1 MIFLFIK
8 KILVLIICL
17 SGLLAQIKL
26 SVNTIPKRVEIFL
39 DGKAI
44 GKTPIKNG
52 NISMGEHQFLIDED
66 GYAPLKY
73 DLIVNASEA
82 VHLDFFLNPIY
93 KVKFKTEENSLI
105 FQLNNEHQW
114 DDKLIR
120 LELEAGEHF
129 LRVFKLGDIIDEQ
142 VIMVDEPKSFEYFL
156 KRPIL
161 EK

>member
-1 MIFLFIK
+1 MFLFIK
-8 KILVLIICL
+8 SILSLCICVGGL
-17 SGLLAQIKL
+17 SAQIKL

-39 DGKAI
+39 DGNAI
-44 GKTPIKNG
+44 GKTPVKNG
-52 NISMGEHQFLIDED
+52 NISIGEHQFVIDED

-73 DLIVNASEA
+73 DLIVNSSEA

-105 FQLNNEHQW
+105 FELNNEHQW
-114 DDKLIR
+114 GEKSIR

-129 LRVFKLGDIIDEQ
+129 LRVFKLGEIIDEQ

-156 KRPIL
+156 KKPII

>member
-129 LRVFKLGDIIDEQ
+129 LRVFKLGEIIDEQ

>member
-1 MIFLFIK
+1 MFLFIK
-8 KILVLIICL
+8 KILALCICV
-17 SGLLAQIKL
+17 SGLSAQIKL

-39 DGKAI
+39 DGNAI

-52 NISMGEHQFLIDED
+52 NISIGEHQFVIDED

-73 DLIVNASEA
+73 DLIVNSSES

-105 FQLNNEHQW
+105 FELNNEHQW
-114 DDKLIR
+114 GEKLIR

-129 LRVFKLGDIIDEQ
+129 LRVFKLGEIIDEQ

-156 KRPIL
+156 KKPII